1 MAVVPLIEAFL
12 SQLFSPPIVRKM
24 ALGFVS
30 GVGLGLVVVS
40 AALNIRNCMR
50 SQSICDIICV

>member
-12 SQLFSPPIVRKM
+12 SQVFSPPIVRKM

-40 AALNIRNCMR
+40 ACFEYSKLHEK
-50 SQSICDIICV
+50 SINL